1 MKFNQVVSA
10 TLLCAAGLAH
20 AAGDEIQVYG
30 ADINKPGER
39 GLELHVNYVT
49 QGSKL
54 VEWPGQKPVDRML
67 RVTPEFSWG
76 ITERLELGAYVPMI
90 KAVGSSASIEGVKG
104 RIKYLVASDDA
115 PFYWGVNFELGR
127 VALHTE
133 SSHWNAELRPILGYR
148 MGNWE
153 FIANPILGSALSDG
167 ASRVPEFEPAFKFS
181 YELGEG
187 KSVGV
192 EHYTAMGPI
201 NNFLPSSQREQSLFL
216 VFDGKVAGTEVNFGV
231 GRGWQASPDKWVVKA
246 ILGF

>member
-1 MKFNQVVSA
+1 MKLAHLAVPL
-10 TLLCAAGLAH
+10 LLCAASLAH

-39 GLELHVNYVT
+39 GLELHVNYVA
-49 QGSKL
+49 QGSKQ

-76 ITERLELGAYVPMI
+76 ITERLELGMYVPMI
-90 KAVGSSASIEGVKG
+90 KASGSGASVEGVKG
-104 RIKYLVASDDA
+104 RVKYLVASDDA

-148 MGNWE
+148 SGNWE

-167 ASRVPEFEPAFKFS
+167 ASRVPEFEPAFKIA
-181 YELGEG
+181 YELGENR
-187 KSVGV
+187 SVGL
-192 EHYTAMGPI
+192 EHYSALGPV
-201 NNFLPSSQREQSLFL
+201 NNFAPSAQREQSLFL
-216 VFDGKVAGTEVNFGV
+216 VFDGKLGGTEVNFGV
-231 GRGWQASPDKWVVKA
+231 GRGWGASPDKWVVKA